1 MPPLI
6 IFNSHPIQY
15 YAPLYARM
23 VREGIALEL
32 WYGSDETLAGAR
44 DREFGVDIKWDI
56 PLLEGYAYRFFKNH
70 SPQPGIGR
78 GFLGLLNFGII
89 AALWRAP
96 RSLIW
101 VHGWSYASCWLM
113 LIFGRLFGHQV
124 ALRGENPL
132 NQELLKSGKNR
143 FLKRL
148 FYQHFLFRFVHHF
161 LYIGQENKAF
171 YRYFGVPERKLHFCP
186 YAVDNERFQAVARQY
201 EGQKPELRRALGLPE
216 NAWIILFSGKYIHKK
231 RPLDL
236 LRAYHQLNDP
246 ATALVMVGEG
256 ELRGEME
263 QYIAKNHLKNVVLTG
278 FVNQQEIPKY
288 YAAADLFVLCSGEG
302 ETWGLVLNEAMNFDL
317 PVIVSDLAGSGPDL
331 APDARFPLGEVTAL
345 CEKIHMV
352 REKSI
357 PSNSRQRIDQ
367 YSYAQIIEAVRSLI

>member
-1 MPPLI
+1 MRPLI

-15 YAPLYARM
+15 YAPLYAQM
-23 VREGIALEL
+23 CREGIELEV

-44 DREFGVDIKWDI
+44 DREFGVEIKWDI
-56 PLLEGYAYRFFKNH
+56 PLLEGYQYRFFRNH
-70 SPQPGIGR
+70 SPNPGIGR
-78 GFLGLLNFGII
+78 GFLGLLNLGII

-96 RSLIW
+96 RSLVW

-113 LIFGRLFGHQV
+113 VIFARLLGHQV

-132 NQELLKSGKNR
+132 NQELLKSPRNR

-161 LYIGQENKAF
+161 LYIGEENKAF
-171 YRYFGVPERKLHFCP
+171 YRFFSVPERKLHFCP
-186 YAVDNERFQAVARQY
+186 YAVDNARFQAVAQQY
-201 EGQKPELRRALGLPE
+201 KGQKTELRRALGLPE
-216 NAWIILFSGKYIHKK
+216 GAWIILFSGKYIHKK

-236 LRAYHQLNDP
+236 LRAYQQLSDP
-246 ATALVMVGEG
+246 EMALVMVGEG

-263 QYIAKNHLKNVVLTG
+263 AYIAEKQLKNVVLTG

-288 YAAADLFVLCSGEG
+288 YAAADLFVLSSGEG
-302 ETWGLVLNEAMNFDL
+302 ETWGLVVNEAMNFDL

-331 APDARFPLGEVTAL
+331 APAARFPLGDVNAL
-345 CEKIHMV
+345 AEKIQAMRQNPGPPHS
-352 REKSI
+352 RE
-357 PSNSRQRIDQ
+357 RIDR
-367 YSYAQIIEAVRSLI
+367 YSYQQIIEAVRSLI